1 MDYLIDG
8 VQLTT
13 IADAIRGKTGKIDT
27 MTVDE
32 MPDEISGIS
41 SSGGATILNGTSLP
55 SNQQGNDGDIYV
67 QQLDI
72 PDLPEEY
79 TSLSYIQTG
88 STAGAYINTGLTSS
102 ADISCEISAQLT
114 GIPNDNTWFYGAF
127 SESKGSP
134 ILGLQNNRFEGYI
147 VSGGVIQ
154 AADTNIHTFVVDAN
168 GISVD
173 GEVKQIG
180 TWGSISV
187 GAPLCLFARGGD
199 GRAINNIR
207 IFYCKQWDSGILVRH
222 FIPAIRNSD
231 DTIGMYD
238 IINDEFYPNQGIN
251 SFIGGYRNNMIIDIF
266 LKVNSSWQP
275 LIGSSIDDINTH
287 GSSGLE
293 LIQRAEWNALTTEE
307 KQSYGLLAIQ
317 DVNIGFE
324 RGILV
329 NGSDYVEKSW
339 DFTIVETGST
349 SGTATYEFEESGT
362 YQLFMIAINSEAST
376 FSLDNTASLNGNAIT
391 GEDLKYNEWDGS
403 TSDKRNYRITKFEFN
418 ANANDTLSFETSNVS
433 GYTTTI
439 YAVIKSDII
448 SAVKTLSSAD
458 NITSGTYN
466 EQAIVMYGTSNSNV
480 DGTISI
486 EAYSPNTLI
495 TTPSPGQSYKSSYI
509 FWFGI

>member
-41 SSGGATILNGTSLP
+41 G
-55 SNQQGNDGDIYV
+55 
-67 QQLDI
+67 
-72 PDLPEEY
+72 
-79 TSLSYIQTG
+79 
-88 STAGAYINTGLTSS
+88 
-102 ADISCEISAQLT
+102 
-114 GIPNDNTWFYGAF
+114 GIPVLT
-127 SESKGSP
+127 ES
-134 ILGLQNNRFEGYI
+134 
-147 VSGGVIQ
+147 
-154 AADTNIHTFVVDAN
+154 
-168 GISVD
+168 
-173 GEVKQIG
+173 
-180 TWGSISV
+180 
-187 GAPLCLFARGGD
+187 
-199 GRAINNIR
+199 
-207 IFYCKQWDSGILVRH
+207 
-222 FIPAIRNSD
+222 
-231 DTIGMYD
+231 
-238 IINDEFYPNQGIN
+238 
-251 SFIGGYRNNMIIDIF
+251 
-266 LKVNSSWQP
+266 
-275 LIGSSIDDINTH
+275 
-287 GSSGLE
+287 
-293 LIQRAEWNALTTEE
+293 EWNSLTTEQ
-307 KQSYGLLAIQ
+307 KQSYNLVAIQ
-317 DVNIGFE
+317 DKNQGFE

-329 NGSDYVEKSW
+329 NGADYIEKSW